1 MSKSS
6 IQFAGILFLLTAIL
20 AVSGQET
27 TMASGNA
34 SLNNTTLLNN
44 TTQNAT
50 ISEPAIAAANE
61 SATEAPALPA
71 ATANETA
78 LNETAINETATN
90 ETAAAESVPVAVP
103 DVAPAENETTVA
115 PTEVAAPE
123 NKTETAPAP
132 SQEAAPSENAT
143 PAIEAVPAIPVV
155 QPGGMMIGS
164 TERTTFAVSGIG
176 RAPNQFSIDGKSLS
190 QGAYAVGL
198 PARTIMDLSALP
210 FFINKF

>member
-6 IQFAGILFLLTAIL
+6 IQFAGILFLLAAIL

-44 TTQNAT
+44 ITQNAT
-50 ISEPAIAAANE
+50 TSEPAIAEANE
-61 SATEAPALPA
+61 SSTEAPALPV
-71 ATANETA
+71 ATDNETA

-90 ETAAAESVPVAVP
+90 ETVAAENMPVAVP
-103 DVAPAENETTVA
+103 EAARAENETTVA
-115 PTEVAAPE
+115 PTEATAPQ
-123 NKTETAPAP
+123 NVTETAPAL
-132 SQEAAPSENAT
+132 EAAPSENAT
-143 PAIEAVPAIPVV
+143 PAIETVPIIPVA
-155 QPGGMMIGS
+155 QPGGTMIGS
-164 TERTTFAVSGIG
+164 VERTTFAVSGIG
-176 RAPNQFSIDGKSLS
+176 RSPNQFSIDGKSLS

>member
-50 ISEPAIAAANE
+50 TSEPAIAAANE
-61 SATEAPALPA
+61 SATESPELPA
-71 ATANETA
+71 ATGNETA
-78 LNETAINETATN
+78 LNETAINDTATN
-90 ETAAAESVPVAVP
+90 EIAATESVPVAVP
-103 DVAPAENETTVA
+103 EAAPAENETTVA
-115 PTEVAAPE
+115 PTEAAAPE
-123 NKTETAPAP
+123 NETETAPAP
-132 SQEAAPSENAT
+132 AQEAIPSENAT
-143 PAIEAVPAIPVV
+143 PAIESIPAIPVV
-155 QPGGMMIGS
+155 QPGGMMVGS
-164 TERTTFAVSGIG
+164 AERTTFAVSGIG
-176 RAPNQFSIDGKSLS
+176 RSPNQFSIDGKSLS

-198 PARTIMDLSALP
+198 PAKTIMDLSSLP

>member
-6 IQFAGILFLLTAIL
+6 IQFAGILFLLAAIL

-50 ISEPAIAAANE
+50 TSEPAI
-61 SATEAPALPA
+61 EAPALPA
-71 ATANETA
+71 AIANETA
-78 LNETAINETATN
+78 LNETALNETATN
-90 ETAAAESVPVAVP
+90 ETAAAESMPVAAP
-103 DVAPAENETTVA
+103 EAAPAENETVIA
-115 PTEVAAPE
+115 PTEASVPQNE
-123 NKTETAPAP
+123 TETAPA
-132 SQEAAPSENAT
+132 QEAAPSENAT
-143 PAIEAVPAIPVV
+143 PAIETVPDIPVV
-155 QPGGMMIGS
+155 QPGGTTIGS
-164 TERTTFAVSGIG
+164 VERTTFAVSGIG
-176 RAPNQFSIDGKSLS
+176 RSPNQFSIDGKSLS

-198 PARTIMDLSALP
+198 PAKTIMDLSALP

>member
-27 TMASGNA
+27 ITAPINA

-50 ISEPAIAAANE
+50 TSEPAIAATNE
-61 SATEAPALPA
+61 SEIVVPAAPA
-71 ATANETA
+71 ATGNGTA
-78 LNETAINETATN
+78 LNETAMNETATN
-90 ETAAAESVPVAVP
+90 ETTAAESVPVAVP
-103 DVAPAENETTVA
+103 EAAPAENETTVA
-115 PTEVAAPE
+115 PTEAAAPQNE
-123 NKTETAPAP
+123 TETASAP
-132 SQEAAPSENAT
+132 SQEAAASENAT
-143 PAIEAVPAIPVV
+143 PTIEAVPAIPVV

-164 TERTTFAVSGIG
+164 VERTTFAVSGIG
-176 RAPNQFSIDGKSLS
+176 RAPNQFSIDGKALS

-198 PARTIMDLSALP
+198 PAKTIMDLSSLP